1 MFKAANMSMEHPT
14 LPPSLL
20 PPPPPPPTAP
30 GPSVP
35 GKKKLY
41 QAIAEG
47 KAPVEGDHEEALCL
61 LRQRESG

>member
-1 MFKAANMSMEHPT
+1 MSMDHPS
-14 LPPSLL
+14 LPPPPLL
-20 PPPPPPPTAP
+20 PPPPPPTTS

-47 KAPVEGDHEEALCL
+47 KAPVEGDYEEALSL
-61 LRQRESG
+61 IKQRESG